1 MGNGI
6 NKEEVTIN
14 QNPNFIK
21 LKELLNLF
29 EQDLNELE
37 KEEFDTFEKLNSL
50 ELKNKIEERENNIND
65 ELVNLRK
72 I

>member
-50 ELKNKIEERENNIND
+50 ELKNKIFIII
-65 ELVNLRK
+65 K
-72 I
+72 FFYF

>member
-65 ELVNLRK
+65 EL
-72 I
+72 